1 VPGAG
6 ARPLGHRG
14 AMPPGRGGEAAK
26 TRVQERKKRG
36 ACRERVRGEKEGAG
50 EGKRER
56 ERELT
61 SGSKS
66 SDHCLQNLGHHGGER
81 GGGEEVA
88 ARENQMREREKRERR
103 GRAWGRYGRQ
113 GRAGP
118 GRVGLGHVAGQKRT
132 TRTAT
137 DWNPI
142 TNQNSSDTRQNM
154 RLNTTSDQRNMIRHD
169 VTLMST

>member
-1 VPGAG
+1 VPPRKG
-6 ARPLGHRG
+6 ARGWAARRARGRGRGRTPGGRRRG
-14 AMPPGRGGEAAK
+14 AARAQGGGWGSHA
-26 TRVQERKKRG
+26 
-36 ACRERVRGEKEGAG
+36 GEKEGEG

-103 GRAWGRYGRQ
+103 GRAWGRHRRQ
-113 GRAGP
+113 GCIGPGRAG
-118 GRVGLGHVAGQKRT
+118 LGWVAGWDRSPQHTQPQIGLQSQTEIRNETRRT
-132 TRTAT
+132 R
-137 DWNPI
+137 D
-142 TNQNSSDTRQNM
+142 
-154 RLNTTSDQRNMIRHD
+154 
-169 VTLMST
+169 